1 VAFDPLHALTEA
13 GIDLSPADEEQLAVI
28 SRLSEEETA
37 LLISIQLQMLEAAPD
52 VEAHMIGGL
61 LF

>member
-1 VAFDPLHALTEA
+1 MDFDSLRALSDA
-13 GIDLSPADEEQLAVI
+13 GIDLGPADEEQLAVI

-37 LLISIQLQMLEAAPD
+37 LLISIQLQMYEAAPE